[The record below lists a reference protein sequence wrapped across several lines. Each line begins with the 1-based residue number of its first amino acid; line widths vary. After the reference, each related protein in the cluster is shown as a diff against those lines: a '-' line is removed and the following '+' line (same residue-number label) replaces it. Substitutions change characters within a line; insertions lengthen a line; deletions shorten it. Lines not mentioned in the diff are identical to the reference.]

1 MRRRGA
7 CHSCTRGGTSAWRKA
22 GLYRTLPP
30 QPQAQQSHVDGKGQT
45 RQPNAGTDAAGL
57 AVSTVPGESLWHMR
71 SRNKRAEGGD
81 WGVSQWLRSLV
92 VAALH
97 LLVLPPFLLLTTT
110 AAAMARAVVTAATGV
125 IAAATGIGRTFA
137 LWHDCVGFFVTQAQ
151 AE

>member
-57 AVSTVPGESLWHMR
+57 AVSTVLGRELVAHALAQQKLHKGE
-71 SRNKRAEGGD
+71 AGVGG
-81 WGVSQWLRSLV
+81 GGRLGGLSM
-92 VAALH
+92 AA
-97 LLVLPPFLLLTTT
+97 
-110 AAAMARAVVTAATGV
+110 
-125 IAAATGIGRTFA
+125 
-137 LWHDCVGFFVTQAQ
+137 
-151 AE
+151 